1 MMAADR
7 SPLTQHLVNAV
18 GEVQQLLVAQR
29 LDQIDQFS
37 AQSLEGA
44 LRQA

>member
-1 MMAADR
+1 MVAANGP
-7 SPLTQHLVNAV
+7 PLTQHLVDAV
-18 GEVQQLLVAQR
+18 GERQQLLVAQR

>member
-1 MMAADR
+1 MAITDR
-7 SPLTQHLVNAV
+7 PSLTQHLVNAV